1 MVNLKSW
8 NLKYRYCKYH
18 DIDTISNPELFYFI
32 KKNSK
37 NKYIRCI
44 LCKRDYWNYWRSIN
58 VEKESER
65 MKIYREKNPEKVK
78 ELNKDWNKK
87 NKRSRNAY
95 VRQYEK
101 NRKKV
106 DIGFKL
112 SKILRTRMW
121 SALKSNIKSNKT
133 IELTGCTLIQ
143 LKKYIESKFYDHPT
157 TNEKMNWD
165 NYGVWHVDHIIPCAQ
180 FDLSDPEQQKICFHY
195 TNLQPMWG
203 EQNLK
208 KGARLC

>member
-1 MVNLKSW
+1 M
-8 NLKYRYCKYH
+8 
-18 DIDTISNPELFYFI
+18 DTISNPELFYFI
-32 KKNSK
+32 RKNSK
-37 NKYIRCI
+37 KKYVRCV
-44 LCKRDYWNYWRSIN
+44 LCKRDYWNDWRSRN

-65 MKIYREKNPEKVK
+65 MKIYREKNPEKMK

-121 SALKSNIKSNKT
+121 SALKTNVKSNKT
-133 IELTGCTLIQ
+133 IELTGCTLNQ
-143 LKKYIESKFYDHPT
+143 LKKYIESKFQDG
-157 TNEKMNWD
+157 MNWE
-165 NYGVWHVDHIIPCAQ
+165 NYGVWHIDHIIPCAR
-180 FDLSDPEQQKICFHY
+180 FDLSDPGQQKICFHY

-203 EQNLK
+203 EDNLK
-208 KGARLC
+208 KGARLNG